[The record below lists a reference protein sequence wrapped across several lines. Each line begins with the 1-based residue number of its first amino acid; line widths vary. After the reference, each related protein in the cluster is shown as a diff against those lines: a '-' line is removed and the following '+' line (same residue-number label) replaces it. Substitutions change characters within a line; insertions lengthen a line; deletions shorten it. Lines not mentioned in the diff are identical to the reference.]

1 MPTCAGKVAFIT
13 GASRGIG
20 RAIARRLAAEGA
32 EVVCPANVYVGFGQV
47 EVIGNLL
54 TVSGS
59 NSTLTVTN
67 ELYAG
72 FQFSR
77 DNRIV
82 IENGG
87 RINSASAGIG
97 AGANSSKHTANNS
110 IKVTGEGSVWN
121 NSENVTV
128 GTAYWSLDNALKIED
143 SGSVFLKT
151 LTIHSTYTTEAE
163 LIVSDGLL
171 AAERIT
177 INGGNIFALT
187 NAVLQWITPT
197 ESLSFVATGGA
208 EQLSG
213 TNQIQIAVSSRAAMK
228 NLSLDLMSGLDNP
241 ADTNLFEVLF
251 LDTAGDHLYRPEG
264 ASYTFETN
272 SATWSIATDDNTE
285 FVPTPPVPILSIDIS
300 GDEVN
305 IDAQYLPEETTLYLQ
320 ASTNLVSG
328 SWSNLYETSGT
339 ASTNWNLP
347 LPSAS
352 NNYYRIHSN

>member
-1 MPTCAGKVAFIT
+1 
-13 GASRGIG
+13 
-20 RAIARRLAAEGA
+20 
-32 EVVCPANVYVGFGQV
+32 
-47 EVIGNLL
+47 
-54 TVSGS
+54 
-59 NSTLTVTN
+59 
-67 ELYAG
+67 
-72 FQFSR
+72 
-77 DNRIV
+77 
-82 IENGG
+82 
-87 RINSASAGIG
+87 
-97 AGANSSKHTANNS
+97 
-110 IKVTGEGSVWN
+110 
-121 NSENVTV
+121 
-128 GTAYWSLDNALKIED
+128 
-143 SGSVFLKT
+143 
-151 LTIHSTYTTEAE
+151 
-163 LIVSDGLL
+163 
-171 AAERIT
+171 
-177 INGGNIFALT
+177 
-187 NAVLQWITPT
+187 
-197 ESLSFVATGGA
+197 
-208 EQLSG
+208 
-213 TNQIQIAVSSRAAMK
+213 MK

-241 ADTNLFEVLF
+241 ADTNLFEVLL